1 MLEQVLPANLFAA
14 LLIFAR
20 VGSAMMLLPG
30 FGEVYVLQRYRLL
43 LALAIALLLTPVL
56 GPALPAL
63 PGSAPRLVALI
74 GGEAVVGLFLG
85 TVARVLLSALDVAGT
100 LVSLQLGLS
109 AAQIFNPMLAQQ
121 GTLTSAF
128 YGVLGVLLIFVT
140 DLHHLLLNAVVDSY
154 NVFIPGS
161 LPPLGDLSEAMV
173 RVAASAFQLGLEM
186 AAPFI
191 VLGTLFFVALG
202 VVGRLVP
209 QLQLLFVMQPL
220 QIMGGFAALIVVLG
234 AGMRW
239 FLETYAQQFTALIG
253 G

>member
-20 VGSAMMLLPG
+20 VGAAMMLLPG
-30 FGEVYVLQRYRLL
+30 FGEVYVMQRYRLL

-56 GPALPAL
+56 GPTLPAL
-63 PGSAPRLVALI
+63 PAGAARLVALI
-74 GGEAVVGLFLG
+74 GGEVVVGLFLG

-109 AAQIFNPMLAQQ
+109 AAQIFNPMLQQ
-121 GTLTSAF
+121 GSLTSAF

-161 LPPLGDLSEAMV
+161 LPPLGDLSEVMV

-220 QIMGGFAALIVVLG
+220 QIVGGLGALIVVLG

-239 FLETYAQQFTALIG
+239 FLETYAQQFTALVG

>member
-1 MLEQVLPANLFAA
+1 
-14 LLIFAR
+14 
-20 VGSAMMLLPG
+20 
-30 FGEVYVLQRYRLL
+30 
-43 LALAIALLLTPVL
+43 
-56 GPALPAL
+56 
-63 PGSAPRLVALI
+63 
-74 GGEAVVGLFLG
+74 
-85 TVARVLLSALDVAGT
+85 
-100 LVSLQLGLS
+100 
-109 AAQIFNPMLAQQ
+109 
-121 GTLTSAF
+121 
-128 YGVLGVLLIFVT
+128 VLLIFVT

-161 LPPLGDLSEAMV
+161 LPPLGDLSEVMV

-220 QIMGGFAALIVVLG
+220 QIVGGLGALVVVLG

>member
-1 MLEQVLPANLFAA
+1 
-14 LLIFAR
+14 
-20 VGSAMMLLPG
+20 
-30 FGEVYVLQRYRLL
+30 
-43 LALAIALLLTPVL
+43 
-56 GPALPAL
+56 
-63 PGSAPRLVALI
+63 
-74 GGEAVVGLFLG
+74 
-85 TVARVLLSALDVAGT
+85 
-100 LVSLQLGLS
+100 LS

-121 GTLTSAF
+121 GALTSAF

-140 DLHHLLLNAVVDSY
+140 DLHHLLLRAVVDSY
-154 NVFIPGS
+154 NVFIPGG
-161 LPPLGDLSEAMV
+161 LPPLGDLSEVMV
-173 RVAASAFQLGLEM
+173 RVAANAFQLGLEM

-220 QIMGGFAALIVVLG
+220 QIVGGLGALIVVLG

-239 FLETYAQQFTALIG
+239 FLETYAQQFTALVG